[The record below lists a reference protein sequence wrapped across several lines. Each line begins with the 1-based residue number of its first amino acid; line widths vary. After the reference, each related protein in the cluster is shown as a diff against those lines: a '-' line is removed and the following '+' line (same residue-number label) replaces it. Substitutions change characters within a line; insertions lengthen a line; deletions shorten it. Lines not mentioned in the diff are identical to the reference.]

1 MAIEKLNFTGAGQG
15 SSSSSSNNVS
25 GYSSIAD
32 RFLDFGDQLNKDQII
47 RERDAYAK
55 ERDLIAD
62 KRYEEQQAILKAE
75 RDKKANTEKSL
86 LDFQNQM
93 SNYETSGI
101 VDANKGIAL
110 SNEYDN
116 LKASGK
122 SDTEASNIIQNRI
135 NTIEQQDKKMLDE
148 SPIARY
154 DRINSLKISGDGID
168 PTMLIT
174 LKNQRLKELM
184 DAEDKKQ
191 DRAFDEKKFNQDVAE
206 SNRNYNLQMQQ
217 FNYNKNEKLKDK
229 YGDLISSAGNN
240 LIGPSGEKIEKTK
253 EVSNYT
259 IDDQKII
266 NDKLANSINNDK
278 PINDAYNKI
287 TNINKFVS
295 KDDYSVIDA
304 EKDFENISKNK
315 NENIASIRQKIQDIR
330 QGISNKLDKNEIEDR
345 QNETIMLKYEL
356 QKQYAKSPQ
365 ELIEISNR
373 QKDDAKT
380 KIKDYQTI
388 IDNRLSLYDKEARY
402 GIEMKDKKLVGTG
415 EYEYKAET
423 PSSYASSAAKEAIE
437 KAKKSGLYSDIE
449 IAGIGQK
456 AYNAAYNAQESAI
469 EKQVAKEAARS
480 EKAYERAN
488 DRQKIVLDNLNK
500 NVENAAKV
508 VKALVDSGEASD
520 SQIEEANAKL
530 EEAQTKVNNYNN
542 SIMK

>member
-1 MAIEKLNFTGAGQG
+1 MAIEKLNFTGAGQ
-15 SSSSSSNNVS
+15 SSNSSSSNNVS

-122 SDTEASNIIQNRI
+122 SDAEASNIIQNRI
-135 NTIEQQDKKMLDE
+135 NSIEQQDKKMLDE

-174 LKNQRLKELM
+174 LKNQKLKELM

-217 FNYNKNEKLKDK
+217 FNKNQEDKEKE
-229 YGDLISSAGNN
+229 IASQA
-240 LIGPSGEKIEKTK
+240 I
-253 EVSNYT
+253 
-259 IDDQKII
+259 
-266 NDKLANSINNDK
+266 ANSIPSSMLKPEGKKIEETTKDFSQETQIKIGSQVNDLVEK
-278 PINDAYNKI
+278 DSKIKNSVDNIENIQKYINEDYNVVNADNDFSDIEKNRSIITKNIESKIKSIENKI
-287 TNINKFVS
+287 
-295 KDDYSVIDA
+295 
-304 EKDFENISKNK
+304 
-315 NENIASIRQKIQDIR
+315 
-330 QGISNKLDKNEIEDR
+330 SNNNATERDNDNLN
-345 QNETIMLKYEL
+345 MLKFEL
-356 QKQYAKSPQ
+356 QKANSRNPK

-373 QKDDAKT
+373 QNNFAKS
-380 KIKDYQTI
+380 KLDLYSKTI
-388 IDNRLSLYDKEARY
+388 NERLSAYEQEQSKGFE
-402 GIEMKDKKLVGTG
+402 KDKVVGTG
-415 EYEYKAET
+415 KYKYQYTTPEEYATEKYN
-423 PSSYASSAAKEAIE
+423 EARTQAI
-437 KAKKSGLYSDIE
+437 KSGKFTQSE
-449 IAGIGQK
+449 IDLISNK
-456 AYNAAYNAQESAI
+456 AYNSAYKTQLDAI
-469 EKQVAKEAARS
+469 KSEQSKKSDLSDKEYERLTKENKTKLDALKSNFDIAS
-480 EKAYERAN
+480 EK
-488 DRQKIVLDNLNK
+488 
-500 NVENAAKV
+500 
-508 VKALVDSGEASD
+508 VKTLEKSGEASSD
-520 SQIEEANAKL
+520 EIEKANQEMENARNSY
-530 EEAQTKVNNYNN
+530 QQMVN
-542 SIMK
+542 SILK